1 MKDTLINLVQRLL
14 RKNRISF
21 DKEELS
27 FQIQSHPS
35 YPSLHAIT
43 GVLDHFNIENV
54 AADVPVN
61 TETLLQL
68 PDCFIAQVT
77 TENGKDLIVVE
88 RKGLDYTLYDT
99 EGKKEKLSESEFLQ
113 KFTGIIVA
121 VEKTED
127 STSGKT
133 ASNIGSILAISVLSL
148 LAVFM
153 IYQSSASLYTIAYL
167 ILSVVGLVTS
177 IAIVKQ
183 ELGLKTS
190 IGDAFCSGADD
201 KKDCDAV
208 LTSKG
213 AEIIKGYK
221 LSDFSILYFIGLT
234 VLTFIQ
240 AANPI
245 ISYTISLVAIP
256 VTLYSIYYQYAVVK
270 KWCLLCL
277 SIVGILW
284 LQALIPVLTST
295 YINSFIPTDVVLF
308 GFVAVATWLTWF
320 YVKPLITDVN
330 ELKKEKIENVKF
342 KRNYTLFESLLH
354 KEPQLNTQLDNSK
367 EIVFG
372 NPNSRLE
379 VVIVTNPF
387 CGHCKPVHQHVDAI
401 LNRYENNVKI
411 KVRFNI
417 STKDTNSDVVKITSR
432 LLEIY
437 NAQGAPQC
445 LQAMDEIYEGEKPSV
460 WLQKWGECKDSTTY
474 VAELEKENVWCKE
487 NAINFTPEILIN
499 GRSFPKEYNRTDLI
513 FFIEELEES
522 SQPVISMKTVS

>member
-1 MKDTLINLVQRLL
+1 MKDTIINLVNRLL
-14 RKNRISF
+14 KQHQISF

-61 TETLLQL
+61 AETLLQL
-68 PDCFIAQVT
+68 PHSFIAQINT
-77 TENGKDLIVVE
+77 DQGQDLIVVQ
-88 RKGLDYTLYDT
+88 RKALDYTIYNSENT
-99 EGKKEKLSESEFLQ
+99 KEKLTENEFLK

-121 VEKTED
+121 VEQTEN
-127 STSGKT
+127 SAQPKAVSSIGKT
-133 ASNIGSILAISVLSL
+133 IALTFIGL
-148 LAVFM
+148 LAGY
-153 IYQSSASLYTIAYL
+153 ILYKSNTSWYSFAYL
-167 ILSVVGLVTS
+167 LLSVVGIITS
-177 IAIVKQ
+177 IAIIKQ

-221 LSDFSILYFIGLT
+221 LSDFSLLYFVGLT
-234 VLTFIQ
+234 ALTFVQIS
-240 AANPI
+240 NPV
-245 ISYTISLVAIP
+245 ISYTISLIAIP
-256 VTLYSIYYQYAVVK
+256 VTLYSLYYQYAVVK

-277 SIVGILW
+277 SIVGVLW
-284 LQALIPVLTST
+284 LQATIPFITG
-295 YINSFIPTDVVLF
+295 SFINEFIATDFVVF
-308 GFVAVATWLTWF
+308 GFIALISLVAWNAI
-320 YVKPLITDVN
+320 KPLITEVH

-342 KRNYTLFESLLH
+342 KRNFTLFESLLQ
-354 KEPQLNTQLDNSK
+354 KSPQLHTQLNNSK

-372 NPNSRLE
+372 NPNSNLE
-379 VVIVTNPF
+379 IVVITNPF
-387 CGHCKPVHQHVDAI
+387 CGHCKPVHKHIDEI
-401 LNRYENNVKI
+401 LQRYQNNVKI
-411 KVRFNI
+411 VIRFNI
-417 STKDTNSDVVKITSR
+417 NTEDSDSDAVKITSR

-437 NAQGAPQC
+437 NIQGAREC
-445 LQAMDEIYEGEKPSV
+445 LLAMDAVYGGDKPSS
-460 WLQKWGECKDSTTY
+460 WLKTYGESNQKESFIE
-474 VAELEKENVWCKE
+474 ELKKENTWCKE

-522 SQPVISMKTVS
+522 CQVLMPIQRVQ